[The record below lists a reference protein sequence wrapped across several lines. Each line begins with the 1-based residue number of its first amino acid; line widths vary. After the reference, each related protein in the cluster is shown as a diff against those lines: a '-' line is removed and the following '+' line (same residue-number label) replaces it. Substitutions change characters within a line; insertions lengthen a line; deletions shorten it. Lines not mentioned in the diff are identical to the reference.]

1 MRYVGDMETMQ
12 LLTTQHPTDLT
23 ALDDAAIEDFFAGA
37 GLAIEVVD
45 HCPDASCPQCF
56 GRRPAKAA

>member
-1 MRYVGDMETMQ
+1 MRYVGHMETMQ
-12 LLTTQHPTDLT
+12 LITTSPPEDLT
-23 ALDDAAIEDFFAGA
+23 ALDDASIAAFFAGA

-45 HCPDASCPQCF
+45 HCPDASCPTCF